1 MVRNGLGVDTRS
13 GYVRAVSATNSKVL
27 VVVDGAPFLA
37 LGEALREALAS
48 ARAKFGE
55 PEAIAVVHDD
65 DLSDSGREELLEQA
79 KRAGLGEVRL
89 VAESTALPYAE
100 GQDLPAAALAAAG
113 AAIWLL
119 RERRGVIVP
128 PVHLVPPTG
137 EADEGGRKMD
147 DFGEGRRMSDF
158 GAGSTMS
165 DHGEGR
171 KMEDFGKGRTMADF
185 GAGAQMADFG
195 ETSPRRRRSRIVV
208 AALAAAIVVIA
219 GAVAAVGLSGPSTD
233 ADNVAATDSTESS
246 EGGGDSDTGNTTSTA
261 DVIAAGERTTSSVG
275 ASDGTAEATTTTT
288 ALATTGGGVTT
299 TTGPGS
305 TTTTVAMRTQT
316 YDVVANV
323 ISYAVD
329 AGPPRLTQ
337 GQTARGTV
345 TLACPVDG
353 SGDCRGSI
361 DIPDFA
367 YRVTDFPAQVVN
379 GHVEYSSTDPVPEC
393 TDATTNTITF
403 SADFSPPDQAPSV
416 DGTSGHTH
424 KPTRVCRGADGNDVF
439 HEDIT
444 IGFGT
449 PPR

>member
-233 ADNVAATDSTESS
+233 ADNVAATDSTVADS
-246 EGGGDSDTGNTTSTA
+246 EGADETESPSTTDSGDHEPGARSSA
-261 DVIAAGERTTSSVG
+261 DEEAP
-275 ASDGTAEATTTTT
+275 ATTTSLAGRAVADGTSTTSATAPSTTVPVTT
-288 ALATTGGGVTT
+288 A
-299 TTGPGS
+299 
-305 TTTTVAMRTQT
+305 
-316 YDVVANV
+316 
-323 ISYAVD
+323 SYAVTATVD
-329 AGPPRLTQ
+329 SYSGANPDSPRLQQ
-337 GQTARGTV
+337 GMQAPGVVTMECNDARECTGTI
-345 TLACPVDG
+345 TIRDWSYQQQFEGTRNAD
-353 SGDCRGSI
+353 GSI
-361 DIPDFA
+361 DYSRTEPRSECVDGA
-367 YRVTDFPAQVVN
+367 TVTN
-379 GHVEYSSTDPVPEC
+379 
-393 TDATTNTITF
+393 TF
-403 SADFSPPDQAPSV
+403 SATVGQIVSGQTSVLNDPQTCKTAEGQAFGENISISFN
-416 DGTSGHTH
+416 G
-424 KPTRVCRGADGNDVF
+424 GN
-439 HEDIT
+439 I
-444 IGFGT
+444 
-449 PPR
+449 R